1 MSDCALA
8 IDLGTSGPKVGLV
21 EAEGR
26 VIGSASAPT
35 ALSIL
40 PDGGA
45 EQDPHDWWRAITTA
59 SQQLAA
65 RFPAEM
71 ARVAAVATTAQWSG
85 TVAVD
90 DRGVP
95 LRPALIW
102 MDARGAAYIDALTK
116 GLINIEGYGVT
127 KLLRWIRITGGA
139 PGRSGK
145 DPIAHILWMKHREP
159 ELYARTHRFLEPK
172 DWINHRLCGR
182 FASTFE
188 TIALHWVTDNR
199 DLSKVAYHDG
209 LMKAAGLDREKLPD
223 LIGAHAVLGE
233 VTREAAEVLGI
244 PAGALVVGGT
254 PDMHSAAL
262 GSGALEDYAAH
273 LYVGTSSWIGCHV
286 PFKKTDLL
294 HNIASLPSAL
304 PHRYF
309 VAATQESAGVCVSR
323 FLDEWVYPE
332 DELGVGARPADAFA
346 RLEAAVN
353 ATAPGAD
360 KLLFAPW
367 LYGERAP
374 VEDRSVR
381 GGFINMSLGTTRR
394 HMARAVHE
402 GVAFNTRWLMGH
414 VESFIGRR
422 IDELAFIGGGARSTA
437 WCQIFADVLDRPIAQ
452 TAAPLEA
459 NVRGAAM
466 LARAALGHLDLAA
479 PTSQLEVART
489 FEPRA
494 EHRSLYDDLYGAFG
508 TMYKR
513 TRPLYQQLNAVP
525 KP

>member
-1 MSDCALA
+1 MSDCVLA

-21 EAEGR
+21 DAAGR
-26 VIGSASAPT
+26 VIGSTSAPT

-40 PDGGA
+40 PEGGA

-59 SQQLAA
+59 SRELAA

-90 DRGVP
+90 EQGVP

-116 GLINIEGYGVT
+116 GLVNIEGYGIT
-127 KLLRWIRITGGA
+127 KLLRWVRITGGA

-159 ELYARTHRFLEPK
+159 ELYARTYKFLEPK
-172 DWINHRLCGR
+172 DWINHRLCGK

-188 TIALHWVTDNR
+188 AICLHWVTDNR
-199 DLSKVAYHDG
+199 DLGKVAYHDG
-209 LMKAAGLDREKLPD
+209 LMKAAGLDRSKLPD
-223 LIGAHAVLGE
+223 LIAAHAILGE
-233 VTREAAEVLGI
+233 VTSEAALALGI
-244 PAGALVVGGT
+244 PAGACVVGGT

-262 GSGALEDYAAH
+262 GSGALEDYASH

-294 HNIASLPSAL
+294 HNIAALPSAL
-304 PHRYF
+304 PQRYF
-309 VAATQESAGVCVSR
+309 VAATQESAGVCIGR
-323 FLDEWVYPE
+323 FLDEWVYPQ
-332 DELGVGARPADAFA
+332 DELGVGTKPADAFA

-374 VEDRSVR
+374 VEDRTVR
-381 GGFINMSLGTTRR
+381 GGFVNMSLGTTRR

-402 GVAFNTRWLMGH
+402 GVAFNTRWLMTH
-414 VESFIGRR
+414 VEGFIGRR
-422 IDELAFIGGGARSTA
+422 IDTLAFIGGGARSAT
-437 WCQIFADVLDRPIAQ
+437 WCQIFADILDRPIAQ

-459 NVRGAAM
+459 NVRGAAL
-466 LARAALGHLDLAA
+466 LARAALGHVDLAH
-479 PTSQLEVART
+479 PQSQLEVARVY
-489 FEPRA
+489 EPRA
-494 EHRSLYDDLYGAFG
+494 AFRPIYDEMYSAFG
-508 TMYKR
+508 AMYKR

-525 KP
+525 PS